1 LQYWRFDPAEC
12 RFPRPQVPVLPSF
25 PAGMPGLGK
34 STWHRSSFLG
44 GQSASYSRGRYA
56 LTAVLRSLGV
66 GLGKTVLIPAYHCRT
81 MIDPVLRLCGTPVL
95 FPLQPDLT
103 PDWAGLDACVA
114 ASAQPVA
121 LLLPHF
127 FGFPQ
132 PVEQVRA
139 WCDQNGVA
147 YVEDCS
153 HALFGELGGKPI
165 GSFGD
170 AAIAS
175 PYKFFACED
184 GGLARGAK
192 VSGSPRP
199 APRLED
205 ELRGVWGSM
214 QKLLRGAGK
223 KLTRT
228 VADDEAKP
236 CGVDVILDEVG
247 ISSQYDSASEARQAL
262 RWSRLIMNGSSID
275 RISLARRRNYL
286 AWLAAVSDVRG
297 GCRPQFPILP
307 DTVVPYM
314 FPLWLDDPARVF
326 FRLKRAG
333 LPIFRWDELAVS
345 NCAVSRSARLGL
357 IHLPCHQGVGQAEMD
372 WMLGVLHR
380 ALQGRG
386 AA

>member
-1 LQYWRFDPAEC
+1 MQYWRFDPAEC
-12 RFPRPQVPVLPSF
+12 HFPRPQVPVLPCF
-25 PAGMPGLGK
+25 PAGMPGMGK
-34 STWHRSSFLG
+34 STRHRSGFFG
-44 GQSASYSRGRYA
+44 GQSASYSHGRYA

-81 MIDPVLRLCGTPVL
+81 MIDPVLRLGGTPVL

-103 PDWAGLDACVA
+103 PDWVGLDACVA

-139 WCDQNGVA
+139 WCDKNGVA

-170 AAIAS
+170 GAIAS

-184 GGLARGAK
+184 GGLARCAK
-192 VSGSPRP
+192 MVMPSPRP
-199 APRLED
+199 KPSLGD
-205 ELRGVWGSM
+205 ELRGVWRSM
-214 QKLLRGAGK
+214 QKLLQGAGK
-223 KLTRT
+223 KLSRT
-228 VADDEAKP
+228 IGDDDAKP
-236 CGVDVILDEVG
+236 CGVDVILDVVG
-247 ISSQYDSASEARQAL
+247 ISSQYDSALEERQAL
-262 RWSRLIMNGSSID
+262 RWSRLIMKGSSID
-275 RISLARRRNYL
+275 QISLARRRNYQ
-286 AWLAAVSDVRG
+286 AWLAAVSDMQ

-307 DTVVPYM
+307 DSVVPYM
-314 FPLWLDDPARVF
+314 FPLWLDDPVRVF

-333 LPIFRWDELAVS
+333 LPIFRWDDLAVS
-345 NCAVSRSARLGL
+345 ECAVSRSARLGL
-357 IHLPCHQGVGQAEMD
+357 IHLPCHQGVGRSEMN
-372 WMLGVLHR
+372 WMLEVLR
-380 ALQGRG
+380 LSLGEP
-386 AA
+386 

>member
-1 LQYWRFDPAEC
+1 ML
-12 RFPRPQVPVLPSF
+12 PRF
-25 PAGMPGLGK
+25 PAGVPGLGK
-34 STWHRSSFLG
+34 STRHHSGFLG
-44 GQSASYSRGRYA
+44 GQSTSYSHGRYA

-66 GLGKTVLIPAYHCRT
+66 GPGKTVLIPAYHCRT
-81 MIDPVLRLCGTPVL
+81 MIDPVLRLGGTPVL

-139 WCDQNGVA
+139 WCDKNGVA

-153 HALFGELGGKPI
+153 HALFGELGGKPV

-192 VSGSPRP
+192 LGVPSPRP
-199 APRLED
+199 VPKLGD
-205 ELRGVWGSM
+205 ELRGVWRSM

-223 KLTRT
+223 KLPST
-228 VADDEAKP
+228 VGDDEARP
-236 CGVDVILDEVG
+236 CGVDVILDEMG
-247 ISSQYDSASEARQAL
+247 ISSQYDPASEARQAL
-262 RWSRLIMNGSSID
+262 LWSRLIMKGSSID
-275 RISLARRRNYL
+275 QIAQARRCNYL
-286 AWLAAVSDVRG
+286 TWLAAVSDMP

-307 DTVVPYM
+307 DAVVPYM

-345 NCAVSRSARLGL
+345 DCAVSRSARLGL
-357 IHLPCHQGVGQAEMD
+357 IHLPCHQGVGQGEMD
-372 WMLGVLHR
+372 WMLGVLRR
-380 ALQGRG
+380 ALQGQG